1 MNLTLALPERVTH
14 AQARGVA
21 DGLIAVARTQPGPM
35 VLDASALRVFDTSA
49 LAVILA
55 CQRAALARDTSLVV
69 LGLPERA
76 QALARVY
83 GVAAL
88 FASEPAPH

>member
-14 AQARGVA
+14 AEARSVA
-21 DGLIAVARTQPGPM
+21 DGLVGVLQTQPGPM

-49 LAVILA
+49 LSVILA
-55 CQRAALARDTSLVV
+55 CQRAAQARDASFVV
-69 LGLPERA
+69 QGLSERA

-83 GVAAL
+83 GVAQLLGLNSRA
-88 FASEPAPH
+88 